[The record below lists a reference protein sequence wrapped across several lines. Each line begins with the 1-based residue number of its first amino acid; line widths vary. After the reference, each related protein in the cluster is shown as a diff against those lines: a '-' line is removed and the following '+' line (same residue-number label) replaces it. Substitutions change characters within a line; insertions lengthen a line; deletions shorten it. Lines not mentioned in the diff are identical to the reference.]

1 MKLALASVAL
11 FGSAAAFSPAFAPRT
26 SGTALFNGPA
36 KGAGGMF
43 DTRDPAAFQHEDPR
57 KSIGEAPSFEEYLK
71 QRGNGPAAPA
81 AAAPAAAQP
90 PRPQPLRSPLPP
102 LPPQPLWRRRRRI
115 PWPCPLPGR
124 STTTRAQIPFPPSP
138 PATPRSTKSGRTS
151 RPRRPAG
158 RSAKQKIPL

>member
-81 AAAPAAAQP
+81 AAAPAAAPAAP
-90 PRPQPLRSPLPP
+90 PPAAPVAPAAPAPVEEEKEDTMAMSAAWKVDYDP
-102 LPPQPLWRRRRRI
+102 
-115 PWPCPLPGR
+115 
-124 STTTRAQIPFPPSP
+124 STDTFPTFPPGYP
-138 PATPRSTKSGRTS
+138 TFDQIWQDFQ
-151 RPRRPAG
+151 
-158 RSAKQKIPL
+158 AKKARGEIR

>member
-81 AAAPAAAQP
+81 AAAPAAAP
-90 PRPQPLRSPLPP
+90 AAPAPVEEEKEDTMAMSAAWKVDYDP
-102 LPPQPLWRRRRRI
+102 
-115 PWPCPLPGR
+115 
-124 STTTRAQIPFPPSP
+124 STDTFPTFPPGYP
-138 PATPRSTKSGRTS
+138 TFDQIWQDFQ
-151 RPRRPAG
+151 
-158 RSAKQKIPL
+158 AKKARGEIR